1 MKNKKTAGNYQSSI
15 VLCQPSCGYYFSS
28 GLVVSETIYSSAA
41 HGPIY
46 NAASRV
52 IIDGGRK
59 VLQTAALGG
68 MLAQNFTLPAYAG
81 DWSGGGVLSNQTSTI
96 NAGDIWTN
104 TTVYYGGTLV
114 VSRFGSANGI
124 TLNSNGRLEVF
135 SGGRAVNISQ
145 AIGGRIEASVI
156 GGDTQ
161 TLISG
166 INENGAFSLSNGE
179 ASGFILYDGAYL
191 VVSSGGRAV
200 NISQAIGGRI
210 IGASVIGGDTQTL
223 ISGINENG
231 AFSLSGGMANNFVV
245 NGSLEV
251 YRGGTA
257 NSTTVGDGFLKVYSG
272 GIANIT
278 TINSGGDLIVGSGG
292 IANSTIAIGILVVS
306 SGGTVN
312 SATVNSGG
320 LFQVDGGT
328 ANSTTI
334 NSYGCVMLF
343 SSSITNGTVI
353 NSLGLELVRG
363 GSAISTVVNSGGSQH
378 IKDGGYA
385 IYTTVNSGG
394 YLVVSSG
401 GTANSTIGHLVVSSG
416 GTAINTVNGTVGV
429 YPGGSALN
437 MSPGVDIDA
446 WVVGDTQ
453 TLVSGMNE
461 NGAFILSGGLAS
473 NFVLHKFGYLNV
485 GSGGIANSTTL
496 DEGELVVSEGGTA
509 NSTTVNSGIL
519 VVWSDG
525 IATSTTVNSGGSLY
539 VFSGGTAYFTIV
551 SSGGRQVIISGGSAM
566 HNILFS
572 GAVQSSADG
581 ATVINNIVTAEN
593 STINSGTHTVASA
606 EAAYSMTVSEDGNQ
620 NIENGGLALSTIISG
635 VSSIT
640 GVRNAMQHISSGG
653 IALDTEIYEYG
664 EQYVHDGGT
673 ANNTVINAVGRQVVS
688 SGGIVSVTI
697 INSGGKIALNSGGKV
712 YNIIQSSGGNINATV
727 KGGDVSTYVNGT
739 NENGAFSLE
748 NGVAN
753 NFVLNNGGVQYISS
767 GGIANSTTVNFGGAQ
782 RVSGYGTANNA
793 VINDNGSQIILA
805 GGLSI
810 SATINSGGKQYI
822 ESAGVASD
830 TTINVGG
837 WQYISAGGSAVNN
850 IVGSGGSMV
859 VYNSGVVSNTVVES
873 GGSQIVSSGGETSGM
888 IISGTQYISSG
899 AVDTSATVVA
909 GGYQNVLSGG
919 IANNATL
926 MTGGAQTISSGGLA
940 NNTVVNSF
948 GNQIVSNS
956 GRADNTVINENGS
969 QVISSGGLSISATIN
984 SGGKQYIES
993 AGVASDTTINVG
1005 GWQYVSAGGSAVN
1018 NIVGSGGSM
1027 VVYNSGVVSNTV
1039 VESGGSQIV
1048 SSGGETSGMIISGTQ
1063 YVSSGAVDTSAT
1075 VVAGGY
1081 QNVLSGGIANNA
1093 TLMTGGAQTISS
1105 GGLANNTVINSWG
1118 FQTVC
1123 NGGTANSTTV
1133 NSAGILSVSSGG
1145 SATNIIQ
1152 HSGGQLIFDIA
1163 SSNTTYITG
1172 INERGSSFSV
1182 INGVASNVIVNN
1194 KGVYLHDGG
1203 ILYNYIAT
1211 SNGNAPFGAG
1221 GSAINV
1227 IQETGGDVSVD
1238 VGTGYDDK
1246 DDYIG
1251 TTYITGTNQYGQSFS
1266 LVSGVASNFVIN
1278 EHGYLDIYSG
1288 GKAYGTI
1295 INSGY
1300 SAGQKEEPGMTV
1312 YSGGSAIST
1321 VVKSGGSQLIEE
1333 GGYAIYTTVSSGGKQ
1348 TVESGGIAISNF
1360 IYAGGIQN
1368 VEPGAIVQNAVISG
1382 GGSNSSGASI
1392 QVVSSGA
1399 TASNIIIGANAVQQ
1413 INDGGLA
1420 ISAVISSGGEQN
1432 ILSGGTASGTVIYKG
1447 GTQKIG
1453 SSGYASGTVI
1463 SQGGAMELAS
1473 GGFAAGLTVSS
1484 GGTARISGTN
1494 TLFSDNELQNGGSM
1508 SLVRTDVSAPAVL
1521 TFENLYGNGTIDIGI
1536 DFSNPAES
1544 DKIVI
1549 SGIHNGNTILNIK
1562 TIKGGKPVN
1571 DDSLK
1576 VVDCSGATET
1586 GTFSLKGGKLDTGW
1600 YEYTLDRDIHDYY
1613 LRSNGEMTNVAKTAI
1628 AAPAMGNVSIN
1639 VALNSL
1645 QKRLGDLRNMGNSS
1659 AQHGTWARGYYQS
1672 LTLKEKI
1679 ETEMKISGIEA
1690 GYDFRLSEEGS
1701 YNGEG
1706 TYLGIMAGKSIVGG
1720 IEGKGRTGRQES
1732 KGEGE
1737 GILGGAYLTYIGES
1751 GFFADFTARAGTN
1764 KLDLSA
1770 YSESEGGWIQFSPER
1785 TFIAASM
1792 EAGKS
1797 FGGSAW
1803 KIEPKAEM
1811 RYMNIG
1817 SADAEV
1823 KGQPEKIK
1831 FGGASYITAIG
1842 TLNAAYSWKRADGM
1856 ITQPYAEVSYSQELS
1871 GEEEIK
1877 YSGNMDK
1884 SSMKGGFIEG
1894 RIGINMQMSDN
1905 LYWHAAAGIESG
1917 SRREGFGADAGIR
1930 YMFGGHKQAKRQ
1942 TDNYWKDKDKTGTK
1956 AVSAEKKAD
1965 DKAITAL
1972 PAKPATVLL
1981 KAVNAEPGNNIV
1993 TTEKEEYL
2001 EKADRAEKTISK
2013 EVLKIPPM
2021 GLLFQIG
2028 KMAILS
2034 YYTPM
2039 LDAFAKLY
2047 LLTDQS
2053 SIIYVEGFSS
2063 NGGNETKNNPN
2074 LSKER
2079 AMNVAYYL
2087 MSKGIKGNK
2096 ILVKPYGNS
2105 KIGSGMFAND
2115 SGCSGGGCYRRVN
2128 ISIK

>member
-837 WQYISAGGSAVNN
+837 WQYI
-850 IVGSGGSMV
+850 
-859 VYNSGVVSNTVVES
+859 
-873 GGSQIVSSGGETSGM
+873 
-888 IISGTQYISSG
+888 
-899 AVDTSATVVA
+899 
-909 GGYQNVLSGG
+909 
-919 IANNATL
+919 
-926 MTGGAQTISSGGLA
+926 
-940 NNTVVNSF
+940 
-948 GNQIVSNS
+948 
-956 GRADNTVINENGS
+956 
-969 QVISSGGLSISATIN
+969 
-984 SGGKQYIES
+984 
-993 AGVASDTTINVG
+993 
-1005 GWQYVSAGGSAVN
+1005 SAGGSAVN

>member
-28 GLVVSETIYSSAA
+28 GLVVSETVYSSAE
-41 HGPIY
+41 HGAIY

-81 DWSGGGVLSNQTSTI
+81 NSSGVLVFSGQSRTVSAGDTWTSTTIYFDGRLQVSSGGTANSTI
-96 NAGDIWTN
+96 VDS
-104 TTVYYGGTLV
+104 GGYLRI
-114 VSRFGSANGI
+114 S
-124 TLNSNGRLEVF
+124 
-135 SGGRAVNISQ
+135 SGGRALNISQ
-145 AIGGRIEASVI
+145 AIGGVLSANVK

-161 TLISG
+161 TL
-166 INENGAFSLSNGE
+166 
-179 ASGFILYDGAYL
+179 
-191 VVSSGGRAV
+191 V
-200 NISQAIGGRI
+200 
-210 IGASVIGGDTQTL
+210 
-223 ISGINENG
+223 SGINENG
-231 AFSLSGGMANNFVV
+231 AFSLSGGIASNFV
-245 NGSLEV
+245 L
-251 YRGGTA
+251 YK
-257 NSTTVGDGFLKVYSG
+257 DGHLYLSSG
-272 GIANIT
+272 GIANNT
-278 TINSGGDLIVGSGG
+278 
-292 IANSTIAIGILVVS
+292 
-306 SGGTVN
+306 
-312 SATVNSGG
+312 TVNSGG
-320 LFQVDGGT
+320 KLWIYYDGGT
-328 ANSTTI
+328 ANSTEV
-334 NSYGCVMLF
+334 ND
-343 SSSITNGTVI
+343 
-353 NSLGLELVRG
+353 RG
-363 GSAISTVVNSGGSQH
+363 IFC
-378 IKDGGYA
+378 
-385 IYTTVNSGG
+385 IY
-394 YLVVSSG
+394 Y
-401 GTANSTIGHLVVSSG
+401 
-416 GTAINTVNGTVGV
+416 
-429 YPGGSALN
+429 
-437 MSPGVDIDA
+437 
-446 WVVGDTQ
+446 
-453 TLVSGMNE
+453 
-461 NGAFILSGGLAS
+461 
-473 NFVLHKFGYLNV
+473 
-485 GSGGIANSTTL
+485 
-496 DEGELVVSEGGTA
+496 GGTA
-509 NSTTVNSGIL
+509 NSTTVNSGGIL
-519 VVWSDG
+519 EVYGTANSTTVNSYG
-525 IATSTTVNSGGSLY
+525 SLFVLGAGATTNGTTVNSGGI
-539 VFSGGTAYFTIV
+539 FIV
-551 SSGGRQVIISGGSAM
+551 S
-566 HNILFS
+566 N
-572 GAVQSSADG
+572 DG
-581 ATVINNIVTAEN
+581 TV
-593 STINSGTHTVASA
+593 
-606 EAAYSMTVSEDGNQ
+606 
-620 NIENGGLALSTIISG
+620 
-635 VSSIT
+635 
-640 GVRNAMQHISSGG
+640 
-653 IALDTEIYEYG
+653 
-664 EQYVHDGGT
+664 
-673 ANNTVINAVGRQVVS
+673 
-688 SGGIVSVTI
+688 
-697 INSGGKIALNSGGKV
+697 
-712 YNIIQSSGGNINATV
+712 
-727 KGGDVSTYVNGT
+727 
-739 NENGAFSLE
+739 
-748 NGVAN
+748 
-753 NFVLNNGGVQYISS
+753 
-767 GGIANSTTVNFGGAQ
+767 NSTTVNSDGYFGVYSGVANSTRVNSAGVLSVESGGSAINIIQ
-782 RVSGYGTANNA
+782 EIGGVLSVDVTGTTYITGTNQYGLSFSLVSGIASNFVINSYGGYIGIDSGGKAYRTIVNIEGEENVYSSGSAISTVVNPGGLQYIEDGGTA
-793 VINDNGSQIILA
+793 INTIINSNGSQVILS

-873 GGSQIVSSGGETSGM
+873 GGSQIVSSGGSAGGM
-888 IISGTQYISSG
+888 IISGTQYVSSG
-899 AVDTSATVVA
+899 AVDTAATVVA

-926 MTGGAQTISSGGLA
+926 MIGG
-940 NNTVVNSF
+940 N
-948 GNQIVSNS
+948 
-956 GRADNTVINENGS
+956 
-969 QVISSGGLSISATIN
+969 
-984 SGGKQYIES
+984 
-993 AGVASDTTINVG
+993 
-1005 GWQYVSAGGSAVN
+1005 
-1018 NIVGSGGSM
+1018 
-1027 VVYNSGVVSNTV
+1027 
-1039 VESGGSQIV
+1039 
-1048 SSGGETSGMIISGTQ
+1048 
-1063 YVSSGAVDTSAT
+1063 
-1075 VVAGGY
+1075 
-1081 QNVLSGGIANNA
+1081 
-1093 TLMTGGAQTISS
+1093 QTISS

-1123 NGGTANSTTV
+1123 NGGMANSTTV

-1163 SSNTTYITG
+1163 SGNTTYITG

-1238 VGTGYDDK
+1238 VGIGYDDK

-1399 TASNIIIGANAVQQ
+1399 TASNTIIGANAVQQ

-1432 ILSGGTASGTVIYKG
+1432 ILSGGGALGTVIYNG

-1473 GGFAAGLTVSS
+1473 GGFAAGLTVKG

-1494 TLFSDNELQNGGSM
+1494 TLYGDNELQNGGSI

-1521 TFENLYGNGTIDIGI
+1521 TFENLYGNGTIDMGI

-1549 SGIHNGNTILNIK
+1549 SGIHNGNTVLNIK

-1600 YEYTLDRDIHDYY
+1600 YEYTLDRDIQDYY

-1645 QKRLGDLRNMGNSS
+1645 QKRLGDLRTMGNGS

-1706 TYLGIMAGKSIVGG
+1706 TYLGIMAGKSSVSG

-1737 GILGGAYLTYIGES
+1737 GVLGGAYLTYIGES

-1770 YSESEGGWIQFSPER
+1770 YSESEGGWLQFSPER

-1797 FGGSAW
+1797 FGGSGW

-1817 SADAEV
+1817 GADAEV

-1831 FGGASYITAIG
+1831 FSGASYITAIG

-1981 KAVNAEPGNNIV
+1981 KAVNAEPGNNVV

-2001 EKADRAEKTISK
+2001 EKAGRAEKTISK